1 MKIVQIEPLGITDEQ
16 LKSLVEKL
24 ENNGDEYILL
34 TIVVKMIQIN
44 SLNG

>member
-24 ENNGDEYILL
+24 ENNVNILL
-34 TIVVKMIQIN
+34 TIVVKLIQIN

>member
-24 ENNGDEYILL
+24 ENNGDEYIALR
-34 TIVVKMIQIN
+34 
-44 SLNG
+44 

>member
-24 ENNGDEYILL
+24 ENNGDEMQVALMYL
-34 TIVVKMIQIN
+34 
-44 SLNG
+44 